1 MKKDLDSELKKF
13 CEVISELPA
22 KTVRAWRMDGRP
34 DMREHV
40 GLVSQLHCCDY
51 LRIDQKEVI
60 LIEATNLAATLA
72 ATIEN
77 IKSKRDISIK
87 EISGNLG
94 KEFRLK
100 FYGAMLVLCRLGLCE
115 ERPVLYILYTN
126 EVEKPGAAK
135 ALRNK
140 AVDFHE
146 LKKHLTEW
154 LKNSLG
160 KMISRAG
167 VIGPE
172 KLQGI
177 L

>member
-1 MKKDLDSELKKF
+1 MEKDLDSELKKF

-22 KTVRAWRMDGRP
+22 KTVRAWRMDGCP

-60 LIEATNLAATLA
+60 LIEATDLA
-72 ATIEN
+72 ATIEY

-87 EISGNLG
+87 EISRNLG
-94 KEFRLK
+94 KEIRLK

-115 ERPVLYILYTN
+115 EQPVLYILYTN

-140 AVDFHE
+140 AVEFHE

-154 LKNSLG
+154 LKSSLG

-167 VIGPE
+167 VMGPK